1 MVNKD
6 RVKLRRN
13 LSRKYI
19 IATVSVFLG
28 LVFFLTSG
36 FYMQEEL
43 EVLSSPVGE
52 DIRVTSGTNLEI
64 IEWKYDE
71 EVNEM
76 EVILDMTDY
85 RHEADNIHYAAR
97 QRSDLS
103 EVSVEKILEYE
114 DYVVLRISDIDED
127 FLQVSLQITTEEE
140 DILENDFETNA
151 EVNEETNEEVDEE
164 SNHLTTLYID
174 HREIENGKIMVDDNE
189 EDVEYIT
196 SLLVERSEED
206 IEKMKE
212 DIAKIEEAKRE
223 IEGEM
228 EELNN
233 EKQYQTSEEELQTDN
248 QINALDIQK
257 DDLDTERERM
267 EEQIKT
273 EEERINNLKQRERD
287 SSLGYMNQ

>member
-1 MVNKD
+1 M
-6 RVKLRRN
+6 
-13 LSRKYI
+13 
-19 IATVSVFLG
+19 
-28 LVFFLTSG
+28 
-36 FYMQEEL
+36 
-43 EVLSSPVGE
+43 
-52 DIRVTSGTNLEI
+52 EI
-64 IEWKYDE
+64 
-71 EVNEM
+71 
-76 EVILDMTDY
+76 ILDMTDY

-164 SNHLTTLYID
+164 VDEESNHLTTLYID

-212 DIAKIEEAKRE
+212 DIAKIEEAKKK
-223 IEGEM
+223 
-228 EELNN
+228 LK
-233 EKQYQTSEEELQTDN
+233 EKWKS
-248 QINALDIQK
+248 
-257 DDLDTERERM
+257 
-267 EEQIKT
+267 
-273 EEERINNLKQRERD
+273 
-287 SSLGYMNQ
+287 